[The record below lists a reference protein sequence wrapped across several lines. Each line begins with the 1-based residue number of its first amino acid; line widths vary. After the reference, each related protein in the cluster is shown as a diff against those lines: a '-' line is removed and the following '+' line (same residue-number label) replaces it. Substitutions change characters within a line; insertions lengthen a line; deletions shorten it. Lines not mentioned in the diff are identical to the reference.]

1 MTLVLD
7 GITHDYGDG
16 PVLHDVSL
24 TVVGGQVH
32 ALLGMNGAGKS
43 TLVHVATGLFAP
55 TRGRVLVEGEEV
67 RLDGPGAA
75 ARAGIVLLAQEVDRA
90 LVADMSVHENLT
102 VGLLHDA
109 RARLFH
115 PRRNR
120 ARARELLAHYDVE
133 LDVDRRVADLTL
145 YEKQVLSLV
154 RAVAGRARYVV
165 LDEPTAS
172 FDAVET
178 ARFYRIVRAMQADGI
193 GVVFISHRLAEVFE
207 LADTVTVLRDGRT
220 VLAARI
226 DEVDPDGVVEAMTG
240 QRTVAVRRSHRPRP
254 SDERASDERASGE
267 AVSDEAVRDESVTA
281 AGARP
286 ADEVVVASG
295 AAARAGDDERRVP
308 VLEVRDLAVG
318 RHGTRV
324 DLRVAPGEVVAVF
337 GLLGAGKSSLAERLF
352 ALHGPYRAL
361 VDGRERRI
369 GSPSA
374 AVAAGIALVPEER
387 RRHGLWLDESVATH
401 LSLSLRG
408 LVRPRAERARAQRL
422 VAEYDVQPAS
432 THPTVRRLS
441 GGNQQKVSVAKWA
454 GDRRLLVLDEPMK
467 GVDVAAKEAI
477 FQAVERTADAGAG
490 VLYLTA
496 EPDDALRI
504 ADRVVVLTRAGVVA
518 DRPAADCEPLD
529 LMLAVETSA

>member
-1 MTLVLD
+1 MTLALD

-24 TVVGGQVH
+24 TVVGGRVH

-43 TLVHVATGLFAP
+43 TLVHVATGQFAP
-55 TRGRVLVEGEEV
+55 TRGQVVVEGEPV

-75 ARAGIVLLAQEVDRA
+75 TRAGIVLLAQEVDRA
-90 LVADMSVHENLT
+90 LVPDLTVHENLT
-102 VGLLHDA
+102 VGLLREA
-109 RARLFH
+109 RTALFH

-120 ARARELLAHYDVE
+120 ALARELLERYDVE
-133 LDVDRRVADLTL
+133 LDVDRQVADLTL

-178 ARFYRIVRAMQADGI
+178 QRFYRIVRAMQADGI
-193 GVVFISHRLAEVFE
+193 GIVFISHRLAEVFE
-207 LADTVTVLRDGRT
+207 LADELTVLRAGRT
-220 VLAARI
+220 VLQARAA
-226 DEVDPDGVVEAMTG
+226 DTDPDAVVEAMTG
-240 QRTVAVRRSHRPRP
+240 QRTVAVRRAHRTGSASDEPVVADERP
-254 SDERASDERASGE
+254 SDERASDERA
-267 AVSDEAVRDESVTA
+267 
-281 AGARP
+281 
-286 ADEVVVASG
+286 
-295 AAARAGDDERRVP
+295 P
-308 VLEVRDLAVG
+308 VLEVRGLPVG
-318 RHGTRV
+318 RHRVPV
-324 DLRVAPGEVVAVF
+324 DLRVGRGEVVAVF
-337 GLLGAGKSSLAERLF
+337 GLLGAGKSSLAERLLG
-352 ALHGPYRAL
+352 LHGAYRAS
-361 VDGRERRI
+361 VDGHERRI
-369 GSPSA
+369 GSPPA

-401 LSLSLRG
+401 LSLGLRG
-408 LVRPRAERARAQRL
+408 LVRPRAEERRAAAL

-432 THPTVRRLS
+432 TRPVTRRLS

-454 GDRRLLVLDEPMK
+454 GERRLLVLDEPMK

-477 FQAVERTADAGAG
+477 FQAVERSADAGAG

-504 ADRVVVLTRAGVVA
+504 ADRVVVLTRTGVVA
-518 DRPAADCEPLD
+518 DLPAADATPLD
-529 LMLAVETSA
+529 LMLAVETSE

>member
-1 MTLVLD
+1 MTLALD

-24 TVVGGQVH
+24 SVVGGQVH

-43 TLVHVATGLFAP
+43 TLVHVATGQFAP
-55 TRGRVLVEGEEV
+55 TRGQVVVEGEPV

-75 ARAGIVLLAQEVDRA
+75 TRAGIVLLAQEVDRA
-90 LVADMSVHENLT
+90 LVPDLTVHENLT
-102 VGLLHDA
+102 VGLLRDA
-109 RARLFH
+109 RTALFH

-120 ARARELLAHYDVE
+120 ALARELLARYDVE
-133 LDVDRRVADLTL
+133 LDVDRQVADLTL

-178 ARFYRIVRAMQADGI
+178 QRFYRIVRAMQADGI
-193 GVVFISHRLAEVFE
+193 GIVFISHRLAEVFE
-207 LADTVTVLRDGRT
+207 LADELTVLRSGRT
-220 VLAARI
+220 VLQTRAA
-226 DEVDPDGVVEAMTG
+226 DTDPDAVVESMTG
-240 QRTVAVRRSHRPRP
+240 QRTVAVRRAHRTTSASDEPVVADERP
-254 SDERASDERASGE
+254 SDERADDERA
-267 AVSDEAVRDESVTA
+267 
-281 AGARP
+281 
-286 ADEVVVASG
+286 
-295 AAARAGDDERRVP
+295 DDERAP
-308 VLEVRDLAVG
+308 VLEVRDLPVG
-318 RHGTRV
+318 RHRVPV
-324 DLRVAPGEVVAVF
+324 DLRVERGEVVAVF

-352 ALHGPYRAL
+352 GLHGAYRAR

-369 GSPSA
+369 GSPPA

-408 LVRPRAERARAQRL
+408 LVRPRAEERRAAAL

-432 THPTVRRLS
+432 TRPVTRRLS

-454 GDRRLLVLDEPMK
+454 GERRLLVLDEPMK

-477 FQAVERTADAGAG
+477 FQAVERAADAGAG

-504 ADRVVVLTRAGVVA
+504 ADRVVVLTRTGVVA
-518 DRPAADCEPLD
+518 DLPAADATPLD
-529 LMLAVETSA
+529 LMLAVETSE

>member
-1 MTLVLD
+1 MTLDLV

-24 TVVGGQVH
+24 TVVGGHVH

-43 TLVHVATGLFAP
+43 TLVHVATGLIAP
-55 TRGRVLVEGEEV
+55 TRGQVVVDGEQV
-67 RLDGPGAA
+67 TLDGPGAA
-75 ARAGIVLLAQEVDRA
+75 TRAGIVLLAQEVDRA
-90 LVADMSVHENLT
+90 LVPDLTVHENLT
-102 VGLLHDA
+102 VGLLRDA
-109 RARLFH
+109 GARLFR

-120 ARARELLAHYDVE
+120 AAARELLARYDVE

-178 ARFYRIVRAMQADGI
+178 QRFYRIVRAMQADGI
-193 GVVFISHRLAEVFE
+193 GIVFISHRLAEVFE

-220 VLAARI
+220 VLSAPAA
-226 DEVDPDGVVEAMTG
+226 ETEPDAVVEAMTG
-240 QRTVAVRRSHRPRP
+240 ERTVAVRRSARQRPDERAVPDERARPDERAVGP
-254 SDERASDERASGE
+254 SDE
-267 AVSDEAVRDESVTA
+267 
-281 AGARP
+281 P
-286 ADEVVVASG
+286 ADA
-295 AAARAGDDERRVP
+295 P
-308 VLEVRDLAVG
+308 VLEAVGLRVG

-324 DLRVAPGEVVAVF
+324 DLRVARGEVVAVF

-352 ALHGPYRAL
+352 GLHGPYRARL
-361 VDGRERRI
+361 DGRDRRI

-374 AVAAGIALVPEER
+374 AAAAGLALVPEER
-387 RRHGLWLDESVATH
+387 RRDGLWLDETVLTH
-401 LSLSLRG
+401 LSLGRRG
-408 LVRPRAERARAQRL
+408 LVRRRAEVAAATTL

-432 THPTVRRLS
+432 VRPLVRRLS

-454 GDRRLLVLDEPMK
+454 GERRLLVLDEPMK
-467 GVDVAAKEAI
+467 GVDVSAKEAI
-477 FQAVERTADAGAG
+477 FRAVERAADAGAG

-518 DRPAADCEPLD
+518 DLPAADAQPLD
-529 LMLAVETSA
+529 LMLAVETDAR